1 LEIVINNKKTSV
13 LDKITVSVLLKE
25 VGMTHWVA
33 VFVNGNSILMSE
45 YPNYILNENDNV
57 KIIRPLSG
65 G

>member
-13 LDKITVSVLLKE
+13 LDKITVSDLLKE

-33 VFVNGNSILMSE
+33 VFVNGNSILMGE
-45 YPNYILNENDNV
+45 YSNYVLKEKDNV